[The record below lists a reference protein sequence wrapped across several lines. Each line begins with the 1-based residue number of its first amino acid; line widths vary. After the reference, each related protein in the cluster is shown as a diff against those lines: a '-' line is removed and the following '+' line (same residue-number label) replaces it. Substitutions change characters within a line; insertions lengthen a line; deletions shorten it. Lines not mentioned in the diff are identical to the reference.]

1 MSWPG
6 PGSYGTATGTLPGP
20 TPVLN
25 QTGGPSFSFD
35 LGAANAALKELYD
48 DQKIA
53 NLVYK
58 NNPFLAMVP
67 KMEEFGGK
75 YMPIPLIVNTSQG
88 RSATF
93 SNAQSQQTAAT
104 VESFALTRASNY
116 SIAQIDNQTM
126 LASKTDKMAFING
139 ATVVIDGAIR
149 ALTNSLATQIF
160 RDGSGTIGVV
170 GTGSTLGNIV
180 LSNASDVVNFEVNMS
195 LEAYTAGVL
204 CTGVT
209 PGSSAS
215 TSTVYVVSVNR
226 SAGSIGVSNTMGGTA
241 GTGLGSWTAT
251 LGSTLNVVGDKTGA
265 GAGLAMKGLAAWLPT
280 AAPTTGDSFFGV
292 DRSVD
297 PTRLGGVRFNGSSE
311 SIEEAVIDASLL
323 VAREGG
329 MPDVCIMNFASYAAL
344 EKSLGAKAQYISFD
358 GPAKLYYPG
367 ILINGA
373 AGQIKVFPDRSC
385 PAKTAYLLQMD
396 TWKLYSLGPAPH
408 IAKYAD
414 GLEMLRVYNS
424 DAAELRVVSYAN
436 LGCNAPGFNAVVQL
450 GA

>member
-6 PGSYGTATGTLPGP
+6 AGTVP
-20 TPVLN
+20 TPNLN
-25 QTGGPSFSFD
+25 QVGGPSFSFD

-75 YMPIPLIVNTSQG
+75 YMPIPLIINTSQG

-93 SNAQSQQTAAT
+93 SSAQSQQTAAT
-104 VESFALTRASNY
+104 VESFALTRTQNY

-160 RDGSGTIGVV
+160 RSGTGTIGQVSAA
-170 GTGSTLGNIV
+170 GINATTGLITLT
-180 LSNASDVVNFEVNMS
+180 NASDVVNFEVNMT
-195 LEAYTAGVL
+195 LN
-204 CTGVT
+204 
-209 PGSSAS
+209 GSNTDGGSVYAAPL
-215 TSTVYVVSVNR
+215 YVVAVNR
-226 SAGSIGVSNTMGGTA
+226 SAGTITVNTSMGGTGSITVPSGWGA
-241 GTGLGSWTAT
+241 LSYLLVQGDLNLGL
-251 LGSTLNVVGDKTGA
+251 
-265 GAGLAMKGLAAWLPT
+265 KGLSAWIPQSTPTSAA
-280 AAPTTGDSFFGV
+280 FFGV

-297 PTRLGGVRFNGSSE
+297 PTRLGGVRYDGSQQ
-311 SIEEAVIDASLL
+311 SIEEALIDASLL

-329 MPDVCIMNFASYAAL
+329 LPDVCITNYASYAAL

-385 PAKTAYLLQMD
+385 PAKTAFLLQMD

-424 DAAELRVVSYAN
+424 DAAELRVVSYAQ
-436 LGCNAPGFNAVVQL
+436 LGCNAPGFNANVKL

>member
-1 MSWPG
+1 MAWPG
-6 PGSYGTATGTLPGP
+6 PGSYGSATGTLPGP
-20 TPVLN
+20 AAALN

-93 SNAQSQQTAAT
+93 SSAQTNQTAAT

-170 GTGSTLGNIV
+170 SGTSTPGNIV
-180 LSNASDVVNFEVNMS
+180 LTNSSDVVNFEVNMA
-195 LEAYTAGVL
+195 LEAYTSNVL

-209 PGSSAS
+209 GSSS
-215 TSTVYVVSVNR
+215 VSTVFVVSVNR
-226 SAGSIGVSNTMGGTA
+226 TTGVVQVANLPGAAA
-241 GTGLGSWTAT
+241 GTGLSVWTAT
-251 LGSTLNVVGDKTGA
+251 TGSTLNVVGDRTASA
-265 GAGLAMKGLAAWLPT
+265 GFALKGLSAWIPV
-280 AAPTTGDSFFGV
+280 AAPTSGDNFFGV
-292 DRSVD
+292 DRSTD
-297 PTRLGGVRFNGSSE
+297 PTRLAGVRFNGSSQ

-329 MPDVCIMNFASYAAL
+329 TPDVCIMNFASYAAL

-385 PAKTAYLLQMD
+385 PAKTAFLLQMD

>member
-1 MSWPG
+1 MAWPG
-6 PGSYGTATGTLPGP
+6 STVPPGPPLSGP

-88 RSATF
+88 RSGTF
-93 SNAQSQQTAAT
+93 SNAQTNQTAAT
-104 VESFALTRASNY
+104 VESFALTRVANY

-149 ALTNSLATQIF
+149 ALTNSLATQLF
-160 RDGSGTIGVV
+160 RDGSGALSTIGNISGLTPGVV
-170 GTGSTLGNIV
+170 TLA
-180 LSNASDVVNFEVNMS
+180 NASDVVNFEVNMTLRAVS
-195 LEAYTAGVL
+195 PAGVDRGASGWVIAVNRTTGVVTVSATTMGSTAGNPAGWQIGDSL
-204 CTGVT
+204 
-209 PGSSAS
+209 
-215 TSTVYVVSVNR
+215 VVQ
-226 SAGSIGVSNTMGGTA
+226 
-241 GTGLGSWTAT
+241 
-251 LGSTLNVVGDKTGA
+251 GDQ
-265 GAGLAMKGLAAWLPT
+265 GLALKGLAAWVPT
-280 AAPTTGDSFFGV
+280 TAPTTGDNFFGV

-297 PTRLGGVRFNGSSE
+297 PTRLGGVRFNGTSQ

-329 MPDVCIMNFASYAAL
+329 TPDVCIMNFASYAAL

-385 PAKTAYLLQMD
+385 PAKTAFLLQMD

>member
-1 MSWPG
+1 MAWP
-6 PGSYGTATGTLPGP
+6 SAGTPP
-20 TPVLN
+20 TPALN
-25 QTGGPSFSFD
+25 QVSGPSFSFD

-93 SNAQSQQTAAT
+93 SSAQGNQTAAT
-104 VESFALTRASNY
+104 VESFALTRVANY

-160 RDGSGTIGVV
+160 RDGSGAIGVI
-170 GTGSTLGNIV
+170 GGSSTLGNIV
-180 LSNASDVVNFEVNMS
+180 LTNASDIVNFEVNMT
-195 LEAYTAGVL
+195 LEARDPS
-204 CTGVT
+204 TGT
-209 PGSSAS
+209 LRTGGPA
-215 TSTVYVVSVNR
+215 YVVAVNR
-226 SAGSIGVSNTMGGTA
+226 TTGLVQVSGSMGGA
-241 GTGLGSWTAT
+241 VGVGLGSWAAAA
-251 LGSTLNVVGDKTGA
+251 SDTLNVQGDYNLGI
-265 GAGLAMKGLAAWLPT
+265 KGLAAWV
-280 AAPTTGDSFFGV
+280 PTTSPTSASFFGV
-292 DRSVD
+292 DRSTD
-297 PTRLGGVRFNGSSE
+297 PTRLGGVRFNGSSQ

-329 MPDVCIMNFASYAAL
+329 TPDVCIMNFASYAAL